1 MKQIQETP
9 SHSDRLLNLL
19 DKAYEAPYRPDS
31 FHELMEA
38 AHDFYISA
46 IDDVSSHSLEN
57 ANYEDSATISSHLA
71 RIERLLNERE
81 LENRSHPSNINRP
94 TLITL
99 LIDPGTG
106 MVEGNLLA
114 KEFFKHGFPLHINN
128 LNLDAA
134 SRRQL
139 MKLAQG
145 AMAANGFSNDICL
158 VKRKDETT
166 AHLAKCGKWINSE
179 FNNGAQTRGLAVS
192 IAHFH
197 WTAEALQFC
206 QSMFDLSVS
215 EVEVLAALLN
225 GKSQTEIA
233 KARGRSVETI
243 KAQSKAILR
252 KSGCRK
258 TTDLLVLATT
268 YGLLVDPGKPHSG
281 TSRTEIPFLARPDRI
296 FTRPDGRKISYGV
309 YGDPAGRPVLFI
321 HGLVQGPFFPPDMIE
336 RFKRDGVRI
345 IAPSR
350 PSFGQTDAPHDWKN
364 FDHVVVDDVIM
375 LLPEIT
381 DQPVTVVAHQGGV
394 SHACR
399 IAFALG
405 EQTRNMVMVGAGVPI
420 DEKKHIPHMGVQTRI
435 AALGVK
441 YTPRILETVIH
452 IGIVNWLRKG
462 LRPYSEHLFSNSP
475 TDQDHLDDPR
485 IYPICEAGILH
496 MIEQGAKAII
506 YDGKAAM
513 ADWESDFLR
522 LNCTIKWLHGTKDP
536 IMRYDFVQEFVAA
549 HGGEPVELVEDGGN
563 TMHLSHSDVF
573 HRVIAEAVFA

>member
-1 MKQIQETP
+1 M
-9 SHSDRLLNLL
+9 NLL
-19 DKAYEAPYRPDS
+19 DKAYDAPYRPDS

-38 AHDFYISA
+38 AHDFYFA
-46 IDDVSSHSLEN
+46 EKDAGSSHPLEN
-57 ANYEDSATISSHLA
+57 ADYENNTTISNHLA

-81 LENRSHPSNINRP
+81 LENRSHPGNINSP
-94 TLITL
+94 ALITL
-99 LIDPGTG
+99 LINPGTG
-106 MVEGNLLA
+106 MVEGNSLA
-114 KEFFKHGFPLHINN
+114 KEFFKHSFPLQINH

-139 MKLAQG
+139 MNMAQA
-145 AMAANGFSNDICL
+145 AMTAGGFSNDICL
-158 VKRKDETT
+158 VKRKDGTT
-166 AHLAKCGKWINSE
+166 AHLAKCGKWVNSE
-179 FNNGAQTRGLAVS
+179 FNSGAQTRGLAVS
-192 IAHFH
+192 IAHFN

-215 EVEVLAALLN
+215 ETEVLAALLN
-225 GKSQTEIA
+225 GNSQTEIA
-233 KARGRSVETI
+233 EARGRSVETI

-268 YGLLVDPGKPHSG
+268 YGLLVDPGKPHPG
-281 TSRTEIPFLARPDRI
+281 TSRTETPLLARPDRI
-296 FTRPDGRKISYGV
+296 FTRPDGRKISYGI
-309 YGDPAGRPVLFI
+309 YGDPTGRPVLFI
-321 HGLVQGPFFPPDMIE
+321 HGLVQGPFFPPDMIA
-336 RFKRDGVRI
+336 RFKQDGIRI

-350 PSFGQTDAPHDWKN
+350 PSFGQTDAPHDWN
-364 FDHVVVDDVIM
+364 DFDDVVVDDVMM
-375 LLPEIT
+375 LLPEVT
-381 DQPVTVVAHQGGV
+381 GQPVTVVAHQGGV

-405 EQTRNMVMVGAGVPI
+405 KQTRNMVMVGAGIPI

-475 TDQDHLDDPR
+475 TDQAYLDDPR
-485 IYPICEAGILH
+485 IYSICEAGILH
-496 MIEQGAKAII
+496 MVEQGAKAII
-506 YDGKAAM
+506 HDGKAAM
-513 ADWESDFLR
+513 ADWEDDFLR
-522 LNCTIKWLHGTKDP
+522 LDCPIRWLHGTKDP

-549 HGGEPVELVEDGGN
+549 HGGEPVELIEGGGN